1 MFTNYSF
8 DVISTVSEWNEI
20 AYGLNN
26 GLIKWDF
33 LERELRI
40 SNRESKHNYFYEE
53 EDMGFGMETKYSYVE
68 DEVRNL
74 SQLFPTAIIKCVSHF
89 EGDYES
95 YTFWYCNGDDQG
107 HKSDAGKKRE
117 DVYSAEVMRFLTMD
131 VNKSDGL
138 YHQAEVLSD
147 GTVKAEGANIFRECD
162 VSGWTD
168 IQAVSCGN
176 WHTVGL
182 KKDGTLVACGS
193 NVNGQCNVSDIA
205 GKAVVVSCGR
215 YHTAI
220 LLESGKVIIKG
231 YLEDEVKNAKPLSPD
246 SIPEIC
252 KLNLSKTVKGW
263 EKMNKL
269 IEDIS
274 SGDELIIKPV
284 IKDGGAASFE
294 VCNSNGKKIG
304 NLGGILREYYDDFAT
319 MLDKI
324 KAYAEDVAPLS
335 KKGPRAKYA
344 TMNVRLQYIGSNE
357 EINRSGKYKQTPVEE
372 WPAVKTIRSV
382 FDAVIGVTEDGQI
395 FVSGFCPLT
404 EEEIQM
410 LINNELVEYFEKQNA
425 IDPINKTEIEKQ
437 DISQLNKV
445 STYFIPDEETGNGN
459 GAIKDTQSEEIDG
472 KDFMIE
478 EKVLCKYLGTKS
490 KVVIPDGVTNIG
502 NDAFRDCSSPTSI
515 IIPECVT
522 NIGSSAF
529 ENCSSL
535 TSVNIPDSVTSIG
548 DHAFMGCKRLTSVT
562 IPDSVTS
569 IGESVFEDC
578 TSLSSV
584 VISSSVTSIRRN
596 TFFNCSSLT
605 SVIIPE
611 KVTDIERSA
620 FNGCTSLI
628 SVVIPDSVTCIGE
641 KAFQYCTS
649 LKSLIIGG
657 SVTNIGY
664 EAFRFCSSLT
674 SVTIPE
680 SVTIIGKSAF
690 RDCISL
696 SSVTIPDSLTNI
708 AFNAFWGCKMKKV
721 PVFGYVIDGSQCN
734 WDSVLLSDV
743 QSMLKNK
750 DYAIRMDHGV
760 KFQLIV
766 QLFLKNKQP
775 EAEAYIK
782 KNISKILP
790 FFIDIDDQDTVKGL
804 LGTGKFVTKKNIEK
818 FIDCAAEHTK
828 NGGDVQIQTILQNYK
843 RVNFPDLNG

>member
-33 LERELRI
+33 LERKLHI

-53 EDMGFGMETKYSYVE
+53 DMCFGMETKYSYVE

-74 SQLFPTAIIKCVSHF
+74 SKLFPTAIIKCVSYF

-107 HKSDAGKKRE
+107 HKSNAGKERE
-117 DVYSAEVMRFLTMD
+117 NVYSAEVMRFLTMD
-131 VNKSDGL
+131 TNKSSGL
-138 YHQAEVLSD
+138 RHKVELLPD
-147 GTVKAEGANIFRECD
+147 GTVKAEGENLFGECD

-168 IQAVSCGN
+168 IQALSCGN

-182 KKDGTLVACGS
+182 KKDGTLAACGS
-193 NVNGQCNVSDIA
+193 NANGQCNVSDIE
-205 GKAVVVSCGR
+205 GKAATVSCGR

-304 NLGGILREYYDDFAT
+304 NLGGILRENYDDFAT

-324 KAYAEDVAPLS
+324 KAYAEDVVPLS

-344 TMNVRLQYIGSNE
+344 AMNVRLQYIGSNE
-357 EINRSGKYKQTPVEE
+357 EISRSGKYKQTPVEK
-372 WPAVKTIRSV
+372 WPAVKTIKSV
-382 FDAVIGVTEDGQI
+382 FDAVIGLAEDGQI

-404 EEEIQM
+404 EEGIQM
-410 LINNELVEYFEKQNA
+410 LINNELVEYFEKQNT
-425 IDPINKTEIEKQ
+425 IDPINKTEIKKQ
-437 DISQLNKV
+437 DLSQLNRV
-445 STYFIPDEETGNGN
+445 RTCFIPDEETSNGN
-459 GAIKDTQSEEIDG
+459 DSIKDTQSEEIDG

-515 IIPECVT
+515 IIPEGVT
-522 NIGSSAF
+522 DIGSSAF

-535 TSVNIPDSVTSIG
+535 ISVNIPDSVSSIG
-548 DHAFMGCKRLTSVT
+548 DHAFMGCKLLTSVT

-584 VISSSVTSIRRN
+584 VISGSVSSIRRN
-596 TFFNCSSLT
+596 TFFNCNSLT

-611 KVTDIERSA
+611 KVNDIERSA
-620 FNGCTSLI
+620 FNGCASLV
-628 SVVIPDSVTCIGE
+628 SVVIPDNVTCIGE